1 MNQNTISDRSMN
13 DAAAY
18 LRKRRHELKL
28 TQPAVADKAEIK
40 LQQYQ
45 KFESGERSILTT
57 SFFITCKVLDAMG
70 IDIQG
75 FHRDYIGPEKMMH
88 RAIPKNRQGSTGDAE
103 RGESSQSVMAQR
115 RKS

>member
-28 TQPAVADKAEIK
+28 TQQAVADKAEIK

-88 RAIPKNRQGSTGDAE
+88 RAIPKNRQGSTGGAE

>member
-1 MNQNTISDRSMN
+1 MNQNTISDRN
-13 DAAAY
+13 VTDAAAY

-28 TQPAVADKAEIK
+28 TQQAVADKAEIK

-45 KFESGERSILTT
+45 KFESGERSILTA

-88 RAIPKNRQGSTGDAE
+88 RAITKNRQGNAE

>member
-1 MNQNTISDRSMN
+1 MNQNAISDGSVA

-28 TQPAVADKAEIK
+28 TQQAVADKAEIK

-45 KFESGERSILTT
+45 KFESGERSILTA
-57 SFFITCKVLDAMG
+57 SFFITCKVLDAMN
-70 IDIQG
+70 IDIRD
-75 FHRDYIGPEKMMH
+75 FHRDYIGPEKMML
-88 RAIPKNRQGSTGDAE
+88 RGIPKNRQESAGGAE

>member
-1 MNQNTISDRSMN
+1 MNQNTISDRSVA
-13 DAAAY
+13 DAADY

-28 TQPAVADKAEIK
+28 TQQAVADKAEIK

-45 KFESGERSILTT
+45 KFESGERSILTA
-57 SFFITCKVLDAMG
+57 SFFITCKVLDAMD
-70 IDIQG
+70 IDIRD
-75 FHRDYIGPEKMMH
+75 FHRDYICSEKMMP
-88 RAIPKNRQGSTGDAE
+88 RAIPKNRRGSAGGAK

>member
-28 TQPAVADKAEIK
+28 TQQAVADKAEIK

-45 KFESGERSILTT
+45 KFESGERSILTA
-57 SFFITCKVLDAMG
+57 SFFITCKLLDAMG

-88 RAIPKNRQGSTGDAE
+88 RAILQDRQGGAE
-103 RGESSQSVMAQR
+103 RGERSQSVMAQK

>member
-28 TQPAVADKAEIK
+28 TQQAVADKAEIK

-45 KFESGERSILTT
+45 KFESGERSILTA
-57 SFFITCKVLDAMG
+57 SFFITCKVLLLSIRYIIPLIPDDVLTRMSLSGAG
-70 IDIQG
+70 IAG
-75 FHRDYIGPEKMMH
+75 
-88 RAIPKNRQGSTGDAE
+88 
-103 RGESSQSVMAQR
+103 
-115 RKS
+115 